1 MSILKNHKTTAKDF
15 EKIKKFSTIVEKK
28 LSKIHHS
35 EEEKIENY
43 SFEELQDLNK
53 ILQLADYMLCKYE
66 NRKEIHSLL
75 KEFVSMIN
83 HSAQSVDVLNDDIDE
98 LVISAEGALGRIKDL
113 QGNVSERFI
122 IGAKSDASQ
131 EQISAENDGANNLTK
146 NHTALYTQEYQAKS
160 KVETEQVI

>member
-1 MSILKNHKTTAKDF
+1 M
-15 EKIKKFSTIVEKK
+15 EKIKKFSTLVEKR

-35 EEEKIENY
+35 EEEKIDNY

-75 KEFVSMIN
+75 KDFVKMIN
-83 HSAQSVDVLNDDIDE
+83 HSAESVDVLNDDIDE
-98 LVISAEGALGRIKDL
+98 LVISAEGALRRIKDI
-113 QGNVSERFI
+113 QGNVSERFV
-122 IGAKSDASQ
+122 IGSDSDLP
-131 EQISAENDGANNLTK
+131 EDAEIDGANNLTK
-146 NHTALYTQEYQAKS
+146 NHTAVYTQGYQPKS